1 MSNFNGKKL
10 PVTIGP
16 AEPPA
21 EEISHEKVIDFQR
34 QNNLSQ
40 NQTQDLQSFLNKND
54 AKVVKGLREELVK
67 QNHILDDQHE
77 IVKKF
82 FLINGELV
90 EKPMIVVKDASDFIK
105 GILELRN
112 HSSKDYYVRI
122 HLDDGKKYLKLS
134 VSLIPKTG
142 WGRKDQKKGQN
153 LGGVKKCF
161 ILAIVHKTPENHHNI
176 SILCESI
183 NIWGIKGWYIYKTK
197 NLFF

>member
-1 MSNFNGKKL
+1 M
-10 PVTIGP
+10 
-16 AEPPA
+16 
-21 EEISHEKVIDFQR
+21 IDFQR

-142 WGRKDQKKGQN
+142 
-153 LGGVKKCF
+153 
-161 ILAIVHKTPENHHNI
+161 
-176 SILCESI
+176 
-183 NIWGIKGWYIYKTK
+183 
-197 NLFF
+197 

>member
-1 MSNFNGKKL
+1 MSNLNGKTL

-105 GILELRN
+105 RILELRN
-112 HSSKDYYVRI
+112 HSPEDYYVRI

-142 WGRKDQKKGQN
+142 
-153 LGGVKKCF
+153 
-161 ILAIVHKTPENHHNI
+161 
-176 SILCESI
+176 
-183 NIWGIKGWYIYKTK
+183 
-197 NLFF
+197 